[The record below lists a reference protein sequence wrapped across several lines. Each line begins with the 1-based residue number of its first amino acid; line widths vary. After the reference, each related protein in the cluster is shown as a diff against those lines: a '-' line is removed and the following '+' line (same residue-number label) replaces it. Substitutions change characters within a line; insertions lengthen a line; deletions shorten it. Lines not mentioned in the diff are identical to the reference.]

1 MLGNSIQSEHY
12 LLEDVNSTPHRHKLK
27 INLAGAG
34 VDSETGFT
42 WCSFTRNIEP
52 KGTYDLDLRRHYYQ
66 IYLWGEWNVSESR
79 YYFFVRTCLIDI
91 SKYCLSNKS
100 IEFLTITF
108 VQNRPMIAQK
118 SRILNSGVRLNAS
131 EPFSE
136 IVFTG
141 GHSLG
146 SNRLSQDGF
155 LFLATLF
162 ILLRQI
168 HL

>member
-1 MLGNSIQSEHY
+1 MTHNQQICKTLKFAFKLLQNYIGVGLSRDSYRMKNSDVVACVRDGILFLFIQISKYKTCVYFHINGFYSLLGNSIQSEHY

-79 YYFFVRTCLIDI
+79 YYCFRNN
-91 SKYCLSNKS
+91 LSC
-100 IEFLTITF
+100 
-108 VQNRPMIAQK
+108 RY
-118 SRILNSGVRLNAS
+118 
-131 EPFSE
+131 
-136 IVFTG
+136 
-141 GHSLG
+141 H
-146 SNRLSQDGF
+146 
-155 LFLATLF
+155 
-162 ILLRQI
+162 
-168 HL
+168 

>member
-1 MLGNSIQSEHY
+1 MTHNQQICKTLKFAFKLLQNYIGVGLSRDSYHMKNSDVVACVRDGILFLFMQISKWKTYEHFRIDGFYSLLGNSIQSEHY

-91 SKYCLSNKS
+91 SKYC
-100 IEFLTITF
+100 
-108 VQNRPMIAQK
+108 
-118 SRILNSGVRLNAS
+118 
-131 EPFSE
+131 
-136 IVFTG
+136 
-141 GHSLG
+141 
-146 SNRLSQDGF
+146 
-155 LFLATLF
+155 
-162 ILLRQI
+162 
-168 HL
+168 